1 MESDWSQNLA
11 ALPSFFIYTNSFPV
25 YFLHS
30 FLLFLFVPF
39 PSFLFFCVNFLHVL
53 FIFNCWNLKIAKIF
67 HLRRASA
74 TPLQAQQR
82 SNRSSA
88 PSAAHGQQSNTTTT
102 INTVIHSPFTLMI
115 IHSSVGSFRIIRT
128 FALEWMEF
136 LFKEMSKF
144 FFSLRSKTATAPRI
158 SLRTDL
164 NNMIGENEREI
175 KRKKLI

>member
-1 MESDWSQNLA
+1 VDSDWSQNLA
-11 ALPSFFIYTNSFPV
+11 ALPSFFIYTKSFPL

-88 PSAAHGQQSNTTTT
+88 PSATHGQQSNTTTT
-102 INTVIHSPFTLMI
+102 INTIIHSPFISSHSYDDSFFCWI
-115 IHSSVGSFRIIRT
+115 IQDYLHFR
-128 FALEWMEF
+128 FDL
-136 LFKEMSKF
+136 
-144 FFSLRSKTATAPRI
+144 I
-158 SLRTDL
+158 SR
-164 NNMIGENEREI
+164 
-175 KRKKLI
+175 